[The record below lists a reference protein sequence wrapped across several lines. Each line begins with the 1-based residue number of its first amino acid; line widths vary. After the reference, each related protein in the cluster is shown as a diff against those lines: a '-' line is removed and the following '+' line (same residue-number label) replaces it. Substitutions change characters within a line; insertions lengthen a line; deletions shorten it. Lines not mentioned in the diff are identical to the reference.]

1 MRMLKIIVTITAL
14 LALLQPLHAVVPAWE
29 KEAPE
34 TVADLLAIQKQVQKV
49 LPKCMAATVTLQ
61 MGGSSGS
68 GVLVSKKG
76 LVLTAGHVSG
86 KPGRAVK
93 IILADG
99 RELKG
104 KALGMNGKTDSGL
117 VQITDPPKDL
127 PVIEYDKSKEEL
139 PGIGQWCI
147 AVGNPGGLDK
157 DRGAV
162 VRVGRIISATKDT
175 LRTDCMLLGGDSGG
189 PLFDFNGLV
198 IGIHSR
204 ISSRPDQNMHVAMP
218 AFQADWDTLMS
229 SKVIGGR
236 IGGNPQPDR
245 AFLGVFT
252 EDNEKGALVLEVRED
267 SPAAKAGI
275 QKDDIIQKVDDTE
288 IKGAEALTDEIRKM
302 KPKAKVKVTLLRDG
316 KEKVLEV
323 ELGARYIHLLYHE
336 INTIFPPAAWSGRDA
351 ERRHT
356 VLQAANRRHRTA
368 RRFW

>member
-1 MRMLKIIVTITAL
+1 MRMPKIIFTIAAL

-68 GVLVSKKG
+68 GVVVNKEG

-189 PLFDFNGLV
+189 PLFDFNGVV

-218 AFQADWDTLMS
+218 AFQEDWDTLIN

-275 QKDDIIQKVDDTE
+275 QKDDIIQKVDNNE

-302 KPKAKVKVTLLRDG
+302 KPKAKVRVTLLRDG

-323 ELGARYIHLLYHE
+323 ELGAR
-336 INTIFPPAAWSGRDA
+336 
-351 ERRHT
+351 
-356 VLQAANRRHRTA
+356 
-368 RRFW
+368 

>member
-1 MRMLKIIVTITAL
+1 
-14 LALLQPLHAVVPAWE
+14 
-29 KEAPE
+29 
-34 TVADLLAIQKQVQKV
+34 
-49 LPKCMAATVTLQ
+49 
-61 MGGSSGS
+61 
-68 GVLVSKKG
+68 
-76 LVLTAGHVSG
+76 
-86 KPGRAVK
+86 
-93 IILADG
+93 
-99 RELKG
+99 
-104 KALGMNGKTDSGL
+104 
-117 VQITDPPKDL
+117 
-127 PVIEYDKSKEEL
+127 
-139 PGIGQWCI
+139 
-147 AVGNPGGLDK
+147 
-157 DRGAV
+157 
-162 VRVGRIISATKDT
+162 
-175 LRTDCMLLGGDSGG
+175 MLLGGDSGG

-302 KPKAKVKVTLLRDG
+302 KPKSKVKVTLLRDG

-323 ELGARYIHLLYHE
+323 ELGAR
-336 INTIFPPAAWSGRDA
+336 
-351 ERRHT
+351 
-356 VLQAANRRHRTA
+356 
-368 RRFW
+368 